1 MGDLSLTVVIA
12 IGVIG
17 FIGGI
22 GITAIGPGGVLP
34 TIGLFALTDLT
45 PAQVAGTAIVT
56 HVATGALGA
65 LAYRRS
71 GHLAGPGARRTVRVL
86 ALTAL
91 VGTPLG
97 ILANAVLSPRG
108 FGVVL
113 AVLVV
118 GVAAALGLQRDR
130 SPRTGP
136 REVPSQV
143 TSQLPSHV
151 AGAVAAPIGLL
162 VAVAAGIVGIG
173 GPMLSVP
180 LLVLGGTPMLDAL
193 AAAQV
198 QSVVIAGTGSVGY
211 LIHGSI
217 EWPIAAL
224 VGLPELAG
232 VLIGWRLAR
241 VVPPQT
247 LKRVMVAAL
256 LAVAPYL
263 AWHG

>member
-1 MGDLSLTVVIA
+1 MGELSLTVVIA

-17 FIGGI
+17 FVGGI

-34 TIGLFALTDLT
+34 TIGLFALTDLS

-91 VGTPLG
+91 AGTPLG

-108 FGVVL
+108 FGIVL

-130 SPRTGP
+130 SPRTGQG
-136 REVPSQV
+136 QV
-143 TSQLPSHV
+143 STRVPSHV

>member
-1 MGDLSLTVVIA
+1 MSDLSLAVVIA
-12 IGVIG
+12 IAAIG

-34 TIGLFALTDLT
+34 TIGLFALTDLS

-56 HVATGALGA
+56 HVATGALGGM
-65 LAYRRS
+65 AYRRS
-71 GHLAGPGARRTVRVL
+71 GHLGSPGSRRTVRVL

-97 ILANAVLSPRG
+97 ILANDALSPRG
-108 FGVVL
+108 FGLVL

-118 GVAAALGLQRDR
+118 CVAAALVLQRDR
-130 SPRTGP
+130 QPL
-136 REVPSQV
+136 
-143 TSQLPSHV
+143 TSGRHV
-151 AGAVAAPIGLL
+151 ATGVLATIGVV

-180 LLVLGGTPMLDAL
+180 LLIVCGSPVLDSL

-224 VGLPELAG
+224 VGFPELAG

-241 VVPPQT
+241 VVPASV

-256 LAVAPYL
+256 LALAPYL